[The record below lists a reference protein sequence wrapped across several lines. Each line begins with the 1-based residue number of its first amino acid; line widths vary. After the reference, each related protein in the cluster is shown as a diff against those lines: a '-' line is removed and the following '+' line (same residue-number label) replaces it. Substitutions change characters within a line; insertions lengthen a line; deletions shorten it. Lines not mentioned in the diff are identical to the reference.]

1 LDTRED
7 EFDEDEDMESAGVYR
22 SGGAK
27 QRKRKVSEDTED
39 LEEESSRNNFN
50 SINSED
56 NNEQQT

>member
-1 LDTRED
+1 MDTRED
-7 EFDEDEDMESAGVYR
+7 EFDEDEDMEGAVYR
-22 SGGAK
+22 GGGAK

-39 LEEESSRNNFN
+39 LEEESSRNITN